1 MIDVARIDY
10 WAASGTG
17 PLHRTSTISKVI
29 FLLLVVTSAVVTNN
43 PYPLLGGY
51 GVLIALAIVSKL
63 PWIRLILLS
72 LYSAV
77 FALLYG
83 VSLHGGVWIAAL
95 FIVKAVTPAFAMLM
109 LIVSTPYPRIFSLL
123 STVLPG
129 TLAAGLFMTYRT
141 LFILIDMMDNFAMT
155 IRLRGGF
162 SPGSLYKNSSNIAK
176 GLGMLLVRAIERS
189 SRLYAVMVVRGYSG
203 SMADKGVVRFQ
214 GQDWLPLGAGTL
226 VLVMVIVWK

>member
-1 MIDVARIDY
+1 VIDVARIDY
-10 WAASGTG
+10 WAARGTG

-29 FLLLVVTSAVVTNN
+29 FLLLVVTAAIVTNN

-51 GVLIALAIVSKL
+51 GVLIALAIAAKL
-63 PWIRLILLS
+63 PWIRLIALS
-72 LYSAV
+72 LYSAL

-83 VSLHGGVWIAAL
+83 VSLRGGVWIAAL

-123 STVLPG
+123 STVLPE

-141 LFILIDMMDNFAMT
+141 LFILIDMMDNFAVA

-189 SRLYAVMVVRGYSG
+189 TRLYAVMVVRGYSG

-214 GQDWLPLGAGTL
+214 VQDWLPLGAGTL
-226 VLVMVIVWK
+226 VLVLVLVWK